1 MNALALVSLELIAG
15 SFALMWLT
23 MLVWRVVDR
32 GYYRST
38 TWVLFPLTL
47 ALAFTFPSQLR
58 PLGWAFGVVQALYLA
73 SVYSQ
78 RPLLEWV
85 TGAAATVLG
94 AWLVLEG
101 GRLSCSPPPQGCT
114 EGAVQAAAGALF
126 LGGVTNGMV
135 LGHWYLNQA
144 RLPIAPLKGATRIM
158 LGGIAV
164 SLVAGFAGR
173 STLARGVVPGGFVAM
188 SASSYWWAWLA
199 LTIGTAILGFAVR
212 ETVRTR
218 STQSATGLLY
228 IAMLTAMVGQFIV
241 TRLVST

>member
-1 MNALALVSLELIAG
+1 VNALALVSVELIAG
-15 SFALMWLT
+15 TFALMWLT

-47 ALAFTFPSQLR
+47 ALAFAFPSQLR
-58 PLGWAFGVVQALYLA
+58 PLGWAFGALQAAYLA
-73 SVYSQ
+73 AVYSQ
-78 RPLLEWV
+78 RPLLEWIA
-85 TGAAATVLG
+85 GAAATVLG
-94 AWLVLEG
+94 AWLVFAG
-101 GRLSCSPPPQGCT
+101 GRLSCPGGCA
-114 EGAVQAAAGALF
+114 EGAVQALAGALF

-144 RLPIAPLKGATRIM
+144 RLPIEPLRGATRIM
-158 LGGIAV
+158 LAGIAV

-173 STLARGVVPGGFVAM
+173 GTLAKGVVPGGFVAL
-188 SASSYWWAWLA
+188 SASSYWWAWLV
-199 LTIGTAILGFAVR
+199 LTVGTAVLGFAVR

-228 IAMLTAMVGQFIV
+228 IAMLTATVGQFIV
-241 TRLVST
+241 TRLVAT

>member
-1 MNALALVSLELIAG
+1 MNHLALVSLELIAG

-23 MLVWRVVDR
+23 MFLWKIVDR

-38 TWVLFPLTL
+38 TWVLSPLTL
-47 ALAFTFPSQLR
+47 ALAFTFPSELR
-58 PLGWAFGVVQALYLA
+58 AMGWAFGILQALFLA
-73 SVYSQ
+73 AVYSQ

-85 TGAAATVLG
+85 SGAAATAAG
-94 AWLVLEG
+94 AWLVWRG
-101 GRLSCSPPPQGCT
+101 GLLSCPGGCT
-114 EGAVQAAAGALF
+114 AGAVQALVGAVF

-144 RLPIAPLKGATRIM
+144 RLPIEPLKQATLIM
-158 LGGIAV
+158 LGGIV
-164 SLVAGFAGR
+164 LSLVAG
-173 STLARGVVPGGFVAM
+173 LADRGSLASGVVPGGFVAM

-199 LTIGTAILGFAVR
+199 LTVGTGVLGFAVR

-228 IAMLTAMVGQFIV
+228 IAMLTATVGQFIV
-241 TRLVST
+241 TRLVAT

>member
-1 MNALALVSLELIAG
+1 VNALALVGLELIAG

-23 MLVWRVVDR
+23 MFLWRIVDR

-38 TWVLFPLTL
+38 TWVLFPITL
-47 ALAFTFPSQLR
+47 ALAFTFPPELR
-58 PLGWAFGVVQALYLA
+58 PLGWAFGSLQAAYLA
-73 SVYSQ
+73 AVYSQ
-78 RPLLEWV
+78 RPLIEWAA
-85 TGAAATVLG
+85 GAAATAVG
-94 AWLVLEG
+94 AWLVFAG
-101 GRLSCSPPPQGCT
+101 GRLSCPGGCI
-114 EGAVQAAAGALF
+114 EGAVQGLVGALF

-144 RLPIAPLKGATRIM
+144 RLPIEPLRGATRIM
-158 LGGIAV
+158 LAGIAA

-173 STLARGVVPGGFVAM
+173 ATLARGVVPGGFVAM

-199 LTIGTAILGFAVR
+199 LTVGTGILGFAVR

-228 IAMLTAMVGQFIV
+228 IAVLTAMVGQFIV
-241 TRLVST
+241 TRLIAT

>member
-23 MLVWRVVDR
+23 MLVWRVIDR

-38 TWVLFPLTL
+38 AWVLFPLTL
-47 ALAFTFPSQLR
+47 ALAFTLPSQLR
-58 PLGWAFGVVQALYLA
+58 PVGWALGVVQALFLA
-73 SVYSQ
+73 SVYTQ

-85 TGAAATVLG
+85 TGGAATVLG
-94 AWLVLEG
+94 AWLVIQG
-101 GRLSCSPPPQGCT
+101 GRLSCPGGCA
-114 EGAVQAAAGALF
+114 EGAVQAVAGALF

-164 SLVAGFAGR
+164 SLLAGLAGR
-173 STLARGVVPGGFVAM
+173 GTLARGVVPGGFVAM

-199 LTIGTAILGFAVR
+199 LVVGTAILGFAVR
-212 ETVRTR
+212 ETVRSR

-241 TRLVST
+241 TRLVAT

>member
-1 MNALALVSLELIAG
+1 MNALALVGLELIAG
-15 SFALMWLT
+15 SFVLMWLT
-23 MLVWRVVDR
+23 MFLWRVVDR

-38 TWVLFPLTL
+38 TWVLFPITL
-47 ALAFTFPSQLR
+47 ALSFTFPPGLR
-58 PLGWAFGVVQALYLA
+58 PLGWAFGALQAAYLA
-73 SVYSQ
+73 AVYSQ
-78 RPLLEWV
+78 RPLIEWAA
-85 TGAAATVLG
+85 GAAAAAVG
-94 AWLVLEG
+94 SWLVFAG
-101 GRLSCSPPPQGCT
+101 GRLSCPGACA
-114 EGAVQAAAGALF
+114 EGAVQALVGALF
-126 LGGVTNGMV
+126 LGSVTNGMV

-144 RLPIAPLKGATRIM
+144 RLPIEPLRGATRIM

-173 STLARGVVPGGFVAM
+173 GTLARGVVPGGFVAM

-199 LTIGTAILGFAVR
+199 LTVGTGILGFAVR

-241 TRLVST
+241 TRLIAT

>member
-15 SFALMWLT
+15 SFALMSLT
-23 MLVWRVVDR
+23 MVVWRVVGR

-38 TWVLFPLTL
+38 TWVLFPITL
-47 ALAFTFPSQLR
+47 ALAFTLPPQLR
-58 PLGWAFGVVQALYLA
+58 PLGWAFGGLQAAYLA
-73 SVYSQ
+73 AVYSQ
-78 RPLLEWV
+78 RPLIEWA
-85 TGAAATVLG
+85 TGAAATAAG
-94 AWLVLEG
+94 ALLVFAG
-101 GRLSCSPPPQGCT
+101 GRLSCPGGCT
-114 EGAVQAAAGALF
+114 VGAVQALVGALF

-144 RLPIAPLKGATRIM
+144 RLPIEPLEGATRIM
-158 LGGIAV
+158 LAGIVV

-173 STLARGVVPGGFVAM
+173 GTLASGVVPGGFVAM
-188 SASSYWWAWLA
+188 SASSYWWTWLV
-199 LTIGTAILGFAVR
+199 LTVGTGVLGFAIR

-241 TRLVST
+241 TRLIAA